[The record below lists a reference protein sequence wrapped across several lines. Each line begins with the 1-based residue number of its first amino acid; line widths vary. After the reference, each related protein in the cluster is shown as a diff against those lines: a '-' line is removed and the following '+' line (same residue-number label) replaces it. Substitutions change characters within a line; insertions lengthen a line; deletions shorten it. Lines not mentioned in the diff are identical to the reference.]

1 MSARLVVYFNDNT
14 RPFST
19 VAQTPYTDII
29 VGFLVPSAPNNLTLK
44 IDAGEPSN
52 FAGEV
57 KALQQK
63 GKRVLV
69 SFGGESVTSA
79 EYQQYAKEVPQLVQ
93 QLVGFVTRNGLN
105 GVDIDYEDDTGFT
118 GAYDGVKFLSE
129 LTAGLAQHL
138 PAGHNIITHAPQPPY
153 FSPTFEGGP
162 YDKLWKEAGRHITWI
177 NCQFY
182 NNQDFDGTAAL
193 KVQWYEKIA
202 AITGPNKL
210 MMGSLIG
217 DVGEGFLPLTQLVSG
232 VVNPLTA
239 KFGKAF
245 GGVMGFQFSLDKDAT
260 WGEVIAS
267 QVLDTHIPE

>member
-1 MSARLVVYFNDNT
+1 MSARLVVYYNDNT

-29 VGFLVPSAPNNLTLK
+29 VGFLIPSAPNNLTLK

-63 GKRVLV
+63 GKRVLISLGGA
-69 SFGGESVTSA
+69 SFASA
-79 EYQQYAKEVPQLVQ
+79 AYQQYAKEVPQLVQ
-93 QLVGFVTRNGLN
+93 QLVGFVIRNGLN

-118 GAYDGVKFLSE
+118 GAYDGVGFLSA

-138 PAGHNIITHAPQPPY
+138 PAGHNLISHAPQTPY
-153 FSPTFEGGP
+153 WSPTFEGGP
-162 YDKLWKEAGRHITWI
+162 YDKIWKEAGRHITWI

-182 NNQDFDGTAAL
+182 NNKDFDGTAAL

-202 AITGPNKL
+202 AVTSAKQTHD
-210 MMGSLIG
+210 GSPYPEDRAGRGI
-217 DVGEGFLPLTQLVSG
+217 PT
-232 VVNPLTA
+232 
-239 KFGKAF
+239 
-245 GGVMGFQFSLDKDAT
+245 DAAA
-260 WGEVIAS
+260 G
-267 QVLDTHIPE
+267 